1 MRIFAPSFIIL
12 NDANRHLTMS
22 EPRGENLDSLI
33 FISIFLSRLL
43 RNKLNETR
51 KSLIIEICKPRC

>member
-33 FISIFLSRLL
+33 FFSLFLPNTNYLL
-43 RNKLNETR
+43 
-51 KSLIIEICKPRC
+51 IY